1 MLNNLLSVYSPLVKK
16 KKKCNFDSSIFDFSW
31 KAIA

>member
-1 MLNNLLSVYSPLVKK
+1 MLNNLVSVYSPLVKK
-16 KKKCNFDSSIFDFSW
+16 KKCSFDCSIFDFSW